1 MYYYAELINGL
12 QPWNLGGAETPLS
25 DPFLDL
31 NLFLDSGVE
40 AFPHNSVQESE
51 RFPVKIQSK
60 VE

>member
-1 MYYYAELINGL
+1 MRNLSICFDWPMYYAELINGL

-40 AFPHNSVQESE
+40 AFPA
-51 RFPVKIQSK
+51 
-60 VE
+60 

>member
-40 AFPHNSVQESE
+40 AFPA
-51 RFPVKIQSK
+51 
-60 VE
+60 